1 MLFELRSGRGFSK
14 TVEMSQKSDYDYM
27 RMFCCIPK
35 IQCNS
40 LCVLAQ
46 SGILYFTTLIA

>member
-40 LCVLAQ
+40 SCVAQ